1 MKRIQ
6 LKLDDRSDAT
16 TVAFL
21 QGYNRQC
28 NRVLAARDCLVLFGD
43 VTVFH
48 SERLGLTLKV
58 QKGKE
63 EFINKDGTVITVYKR
78 GDYIDTTMVNIDH
91 AFTKTNAQ
99 RVKRDFKR

>member
-6 LKLDDRSDAT
+6 LKLDERSDA

-28 NRVLAARDCLVLFGD
+28 NRVMAARDCLVLFGD

-48 SERLGLTLKV
+48 SKRLGLTLKV
-58 QKGKE
+58 QNGKE
-63 EFINKDGTVITVYKR
+63 EFINNDGTVITVYKR
-78 GDYIDTTMVNIDH
+78 GEYIDTTMVNIDYNL
-91 AFTKTNAQ
+91 TKTNAQ
-99 RVKRDFKR
+99 RVKRDFKL

>member
-6 LKLDDRSDAT
+6 LKLDDRSDA

-28 NRVLAARDCLVLFGD
+28 NRVLAARDCLVLFGE

-48 SERLGLTLKV
+48 SERLGLTLKI
-58 QKGKE
+58 QHGKE
-63 EFINKDGTVITVYKR
+63 EFINNDGTVITVYKR
-78 GDYIDTTMVNIDH
+78 GEYIDTVMVNIDH

-99 RVKRDFKR
+99 RVKLDFKL